1 EKLEF
6 FSWFTKKYIHTVI
19 ELSFFAIVL
28 RFLGFVNFIFHAII
42 DHILS
47 FQCAESFYIIVV
59 LMIAICCLA
68 RLLALSRTF
77 EVFI

>member
-1 EKLEF
+1 M
-6 FSWFTKKYIHTVI
+6 
-19 ELSFFAIVL
+19 

>member
-1 EKLEF
+1 M
-6 FSWFTKKYIHTVI
+6 
-19 ELSFFAIVL
+19 
-28 RFLGFVNFIFHAII
+28 NFIFHAII

-68 RLLALSRTF
+68 RLLTRSQAF
-77 EVFI
+77 EVLIELSDLRWNVGVVLTSIF